1 MYRYSVD
8 NAVTYTSEDFVLFRE
23 SPFACWMERLTLENP
38 DHGIPPDVGSS
49 EPSNTME
56 RQDDLVDTL
65 RADGRDVLLVD
76 WEQDEPKRRTATLE
90 AMRGG
95 ADFIVNG
102 QLALGPLSGSAN
114 LLMRTS
120 GYSELGDFLYVP
132 CDTQAKTTL
141 HSAFRLCFLADLLH
155 SLQGQL
161 PPQML
166 IIRGGADVMPMQSE
180 DHIYHYRAVKQ
191 RFMDAM
197 RNFRKHR
204 MPDPAESSH
213 FGRWS
218 DCANEVLKQR
228 ALREDQ
234 QGEATPEDDVAMP
247 LLQMA
252 SAAGEGTSLLDLDVS
267 PQADAP
273 LAALAAENLAQQQPV
288 TQPVESLAVTAAP
301 TTPTLADQARM
312 LTPGAYSS
320 APGASRP
327 GSTPNLARANSAKVP
342 PEVADDTELGVPS
355 PEHNRRSSDDA
366 LENLEFIGS
375 SHRVPSI
382 GADISRAQTLIEDV
396 PVEPAMRAERAESV
410 FESTGNVDTTVP
422 NVRSGSAFVET
433 DAESSALREDR
444 RVGDGPV
451 TGGAPAPG
459 PALTDWR
466 ESQKARRG
474 IDQAAS
480 ESVASGEPQG
490 DTGFSNDPPVDTAG
504 HEDLTPIIDAPAQHN
519 VPPDSVS
526 TYSPSF
532 DEQQPVEA
540 SNNPVKPHPLDSTGF
555 SVSAPPVVD
564 LDSAPPASLNPA
576 REAPSAGFE
585 VDIIDDSA
593 YLGLGSDTLAMPEL
607 ASPDEDLEQEIERED
622 EEESKRLYTFSDSLI
637 TNDHF
642 ED

>member
-1 MYRYSVD
+1 MYRYNVD

-49 EPSNTME
+49 EFSYSME

-65 RADGRDVLLVD
+65 RADGRDVVLVD
-76 WEQDEPKRRTATLE
+76 WEQDESRRRAGTLD

-120 GYSELGDFLYVP
+120 GYSELGDFLYIP

-204 MPDPAESSH
+204 MPDPVASSH

-228 ALREDQ
+228 ALRAEQ
-234 QGEATPEDDVAMP
+234 QGYAVPEDEVAMP
-247 LLQMA
+247 LPQMVNA
-252 SAAGEGTSLLDLDVS
+252 VGEGVSLFDLDVS
-267 PQADAP
+267 PQVDELVAP
-273 LAALAAENLAQQQPV
+273 PIGKNLAQQQPV
-288 TQPVESLAVTAAP
+288 TQPVESLAVTVAP

-320 APGASRP
+320 AGGASRP
-327 GSTPNLARANSAKVP
+327 GFTPNLARANSAKVP
-342 PEVADDTELGVPS
+342 LEVADDIDAGASS
-355 PEHNRRSSDDA
+355 PEHNRRSSDGA

-375 SHRVPSI
+375 SHRAPSI
-382 GADISRAQTLIEDV
+382 SADMPRIQTLNEEAS
-396 PVEPAMRAERAESV
+396 VEPSAAETIA
-410 FESTGNVDTTVP
+410 FESTGNVDP
-422 NVRSGSAFVET
+422 SDAPAPSLRSGSAFVEA
-433 DAESSALREDR
+433 DVPIPGLHDGR
-444 RVGDGPV
+444 RVGDAPLPA
-451 TGGAPAPG
+451 GAPAPG

-466 ESQKARRG
+466 ELRKNPRDIDEAVSEQNARLELQG
-474 IDQAAS
+474 DSDFNSDA
-480 ESVASGEPQG
+480 PQG
-490 DTGFSNDPPVDTAG
+490 ALVDTAG
-504 HEDLTPIIDAPAQHN
+504 DDELYTPGQHS

-526 TYSPSF
+526 TCLPSC
-532 DEQQPVEA
+532 DEQQPVE
-540 SNNPVKPHPLDSTGF
+540 SSINPVKPHPLDSVGF
-555 SVSAPPVVD
+555 NVSAQPIVD
-564 LDSAPPASLNPA
+564 LDSAPPVSLNPP
-576 REAPSAGFE
+576 REDPSSGFE

-593 YLGLGSDTLAMPEL
+593 YLGLGTDRSAMPEFE
-607 ASPDEDLEQEIERED
+607 SPGEARKDGGEQEGEP
-622 EEESKRLYTFSDSLI
+622 KRPYAFSDSLI
-637 TNDHF
+637 TNVRF

>member
-8 NAVTYTSEDFVLFRE
+8 NAVTYASEDFVLFRE

-65 RADGRDVLLVD
+65 RADGRDVVLVD
-76 WEQDEPKRRTATLE
+76 WEQDEPRRRTATLE

-102 QLALGPLSGSAN
+102 QLAMGPLSGSAN

-120 GYSELGDFLYVP
+120 GYSELGDFLYIP

-234 QGEATPEDDVAMP
+234 QGEALPEDDVAMP

-267 PQADAP
+267 AQADAP
-273 LAALAAENLAQQQPV
+273 VAPLAAENLAQQQPAA
-288 TQPVESLAVTAAP
+288 QPVESLAVTAAP

-320 APGASRP
+320 AVGASRP
-327 GSTPNLARANSAKVP
+327 GSTPNLARANSAKVR
-342 PEVADDTELGVPS
+342 PEVADDLEPGVS
-355 PEHNRRSSDDA
+355 RPEHNRRSSDGA

-375 SHRVPSI
+375 SHRAPSI

-396 PVEPAMRAERAESV
+396 PVEPAMGAESV
-410 FESTGNVDTTVP
+410 FESTGNVDITVP
-422 NVRSGSAFVET
+422 NLKSGSAFVEADPET
-433 DAESSALREDR
+433 PALPEDR
-444 RVGDGPV
+444 RIGDGPV
-451 TGGAPAPG
+451 AGGAPAPG

-474 IDQAAS
+474 IDQAVP
-480 ESVASGEPQG
+480 EPVASRESQG
-490 DTGFSNDPPVDTAG
+490 DRAPSNDPPQSTLGAPVDTAG
-504 HEDLTPIIDAPAQHN
+504 HEEPTPVIESPVQHN
-519 VPPDSVS
+519 VPSDSVS
-526 TYSPSF
+526 TYPPSI
-532 DEQQPVEA
+532 DEQQPVE
-540 SNNPVKPHPLDSTGF
+540 SSINPVKPHPLDSTGY
-555 SVSAPPVVD
+555 SVSAPPIVD

-576 REAPSAGFE
+576 RETPSAGFE

-593 YLGLGSDTLAMPEL
+593 YQGLGTDTLAMPEF
-607 ASPDEDLEQEIERED
+607 APPDEDLERED
-622 EEESKRLYTFSDSLI
+622 EEESKRPYAFSDSLI

>member
-38 DHGIPPDVGSS
+38 DHGIPPDVGTS

-56 RQDDLVDTL
+56 RQDDLIDTL
-65 RADGRDVLLVD
+65 RADGRDVVLID
-76 WEQDEPKRRTATLE
+76 WEQDESRRRAATLD
-90 AMRGG
+90 AMRAG

-120 GYSELGDFLYVP
+120 GYSELGDFLYIP

-166 IIRGGADVMPMQSE
+166 IIRGEADVMPLQSE

-228 ALREDQ
+228 ALREEQ
-234 QGEATPEDDVAMP
+234 QGDTAPEDDVTMP
-247 LLQMA
+247 LPQMVNA
-252 SAAGEGTSLLDLDVS
+252 VGEGVSLFDLDVS
-267 PQADAP
+267 TQVDEPVAP
-273 LAALAAENLAQQQPV
+273 PIAENLAQRQPIS
-288 TQPVESLAVTAAP
+288 QPVESLAVTVAP
-301 TTPTLADQARM
+301 TAPSLADQARM
-312 LTPGAYSS
+312 LTPGAYSY
-320 APGASRP
+320 AGGAGRP
-327 GSTPNLARANSAKVP
+327 GFTPNLARANSASVP
-342 PEVADDTELGVPS
+342 PDVADDIEAGVPS
-355 PEHNRRSSDDA
+355 LEHNRRSSDDA

-375 SHRVPSI
+375 SHRAPSI
-382 GADISRAQTLIEDV
+382 GAEVARAQALIEDA
-396 PVEPAMRAERAESV
+396 PVESTTLEV
-410 FESTGNVDTTVP
+410 GGFESTDNVDP
-422 NVRSGSAFVET
+422 N
-433 DAESSALREDR
+433 D
-444 RVGDGPV
+444 
-451 TGGAPAPG
+451 APAPG

-466 ESQKARRG
+466 ELQKNKRD
-474 IDQAAS
+474 IDEAAS
-480 ESVASGEPQG
+480 EQSARLELHGDRYFSNETPQG
-490 DTGFSNDPPVDTAG
+490 MPVDTACDD
-504 HEDLTPIIDAPAQHN
+504 ELAPVRDTPGQHS
-519 VPPDSVS
+519 VAPDSAS
-526 TYSPSF
+526 TCSPSS
-532 DEQQPVEA
+532 DEQQPVE
-540 SNNPVKPHPLDSTGF
+540 SSIKPVKPHPLDSTGF
-555 SVSAPPVVD
+555 NVSAQPIVD
-564 LDSAPPASLNPA
+564 LDSAPPVSLNPP
-576 REAPSAGFE
+576 RVDPSSGFE

-593 YLGLGSDTLAMPEL
+593 YLGLGADTLAMPEFE
-607 ASPDEDLEQEIERED
+607 SPDEERED
-622 EEESKRLYTFSDSLI
+622 EGKEEDDPKRPYAFSDSLI
-637 TNDHF
+637 TNDRL

>member
-38 DHGIPPDVGSS
+38 GHGIPPDVGSS
-49 EPSNTME
+49 APRNSME
-56 RQDDLVDTL
+56 RQDEIVDTL
-65 RADGRDVLLVD
+65 RAEGRDVVLID
-76 WEQDEPKRRTATLE
+76 WDLDEPGRRTATLE

-120 GYSELGDFLYVP
+120 GYSELGDFLYIP

-166 IIRGGADVMPMQSE
+166 IIRDGSDVVPLQSE
-180 DHIYHYRAVKQ
+180 EHIYHYRAVKQ

-228 ALREDQ
+228 ALREEQ
-234 QGEATPEDDVAMP
+234 QAEAEPDDSLAVP
-247 LLQMA
+247 LPQMA
-252 SAAGEGTSLLDLDVS
+252 SVAGEGVSLYDLEVNSREDLPV
-267 PQADAP
+267 
-273 LAALAAENLAQQQPV
+273 AASLVENLSQQPPV
-288 TQPVESLAVTAAP
+288 AQPLESLAVTVAP

-312 LTPGAYSS
+312 LTPGAYS
-320 APGASRP
+320 PGTAASRP
-327 GSTPNLARANSAKVP
+327 GFTPNLARANGAAGAAKV
-342 PEVADDTELGVPS
+342 TEDIGATTTR
-355 PEHNRRSSDDA
+355 PEHNRRSSDGA

-375 SHRVPSI
+375 SHRAPLI
-382 GADISRAQTLIEDV
+382 GAQMPHAETPIEDT
-396 PVEPAMRAERAESV
+396 PLEPAKGGERV
-410 FESTGNVDTTVP
+410 FESTGNADTNNVPVP
-422 NVRSGSAFVET
+422 NLSSGNALVEA
-433 DAESSALREDR
+433 DAPALHESLRA
-444 RVGDGPV
+444 GDGPLA
-451 TGGAPAPG
+451 GGAPAPG

-466 ESQKARRG
+466 ESQRHKRG
-474 IDQAAS
+474 IDEAIPEQIAS
-480 ESVASGEPQG
+480 RELQG
-490 DTGFSNDPPVDTAG
+490 DRHFANDPPQPTLDALVETAG
-504 HEDLTPIIDAPAQHN
+504 DGDPARIIDTPVQHS
-519 VPPDSVS
+519 VLPDSDS
-526 TYSPSF
+526 TYSPSL
-532 DEQQPVEA
+532 DEQQ
-540 SNNPVKPHPLDSTGF
+540 SNESSSKPVKSHPLDSAGF
-555 SVSAPPVVD
+555 NVSAQPVVD

-576 REAPSAGFE
+576 RVGPNSGFE

-593 YLGLGSDTLAMPEL
+593 YLGLGTDTLAMPEFE
-607 ASPDEDLEQEIERED
+607 SPEEEREEKD
-622 EEESKRLYTFSDSLI
+622 EPKRPHAFNDSLI
-637 TNDHF
+637 TNDSF